1 MHTIAHVIGGE
12 RTHQLADEGLTV
24 QADVEA
30 DLICAPVKAIEML
43 IKKEQSSL
51 VQSDAFPDA
60 VPNDEAT
67 GEQGHLGGVARQQS
81 AIEVD
86 QGEGAARIGNVGL
99 AASHSV
105 LSAE

>member
-30 DLICAPVKAIEML
+30 DLICAPGKAIQML

-60 VPNDEAT
+60 VPNHEAT
-67 GEQGHLGGVARQQS
+67 VEQGHLGGVARQQS
-81 AIEVD
+81 AIKVN
-86 QGEGAARIGNVGL
+86 QGEGVARIGDVFL
-99 AASHSV
+99 AASHAV
-105 LSAE
+105 IAL